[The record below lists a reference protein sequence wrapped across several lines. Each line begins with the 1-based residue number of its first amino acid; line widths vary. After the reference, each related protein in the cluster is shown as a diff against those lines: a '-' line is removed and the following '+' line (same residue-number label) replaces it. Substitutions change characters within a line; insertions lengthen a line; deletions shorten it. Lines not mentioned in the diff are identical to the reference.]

1 MRLALISPEFDGA
14 VHVGGIGTYM
24 RNVADM
30 MAARGHEV
38 EVFAAGVDTATEV
51 RGVRLQINT
60 VRCHVRGDYPDL
72 IAPVFLERHRAAPF
86 DVAEGAEFLA
96 ETRVV
101 AAAVPDLPLV
111 LKLHTPGALISI
123 IESQVLPI
131 GAKARFILGGLR
143 RGKIVRPFWR
153 YNPASDYERAN
164 LQSASEVTAPCYAI
178 AQKLSEIWQID
189 PTDVTVIPNVFIAP
203 KALLDVPVDTQTNV
217 ITCIGRL
224 EFRKGVTD
232 LASAI
237 PLVLRHFKS
246 ARFRFVGRSLSH
258 PGTGEDMR
266 QLLMRQLA
274 PVAHAVEF
282 VDGVPYD
289 QVHFH
294 YAASDIC
301 VLPSVWENFPNVC
314 LEAMSAARGVVGS
327 SAGGMSE
334 MIDDGRTGLLV
345 PPRNSKAIADA
356 ILTLLREPDRR
367 KAIGRA
373 AREHVK
379 SAYAPDVV
387 APLQEASYKRAIK
400 NAQFGRA
407 AIMHSMLHG
416 QAPQL

>member
-1 MRLALISPEFDGA
+1 MRLALISPEFDGG

-30 MAARGHEV
+30 MTARGHEV
-38 EVFAAGVDTATEV
+38 EVFAAGADTATEI
-51 RGVRLQINT
+51 RDRRLRINT
-60 VRCHVRGDYPDL
+60 VRCHARGDYPDL
-72 IAPVFLERHRAAPF
+72 IAPAFLERHRKAPF

-101 AAAVPDLPLV
+101 AAAAPDLPLV

-131 GAKARFILGGLR
+131 SAMARFVLGGLR
-143 RGKIVRPFWR
+143 RGKIVRPYWR

-164 LQSASEVTAPCYAI
+164 LQSASEVTAPCHAI
-178 AQKLSEIWQID
+178 AQKLSEIWGID
-189 PTDVTVIPNVFIAP
+189 PADVAVIPNVFVAP
-203 KALLDVPVDTQTNV
+203 KALLNVPVDTQTNV

-224 EFRKGVTD
+224 EVRKGVTD
-232 LASAI
+232 LANAI
-237 PLVLRHFKS
+237 PLVLRRFKA
-246 ARFRFVGRSLSH
+246 ARFRFVGRSLPY
-258 PGTGEDMR
+258 PGTGQDMR
-266 QLLMRQLA
+266 EMLMRQLA
-274 PVAHAVEF
+274 PVSHAVEF
-282 VDGVPYD
+282 LDGVPYD
-289 QVHFH
+289 QVHRY

-301 VLPSVWENFPNVC
+301 VVPSVWENFPNVC

-327 SAGGMSE
+327 SAGGMAE

-356 ILTLLREPDRR
+356 ILTLLREPERR

-387 APLQEASYKRAIK
+387 APMQEASYERAIT
-400 NAQFGRA
+400 RA
-407 AIMHSMLHG
+407 RRGEASDRDAARHNV
-416 QAPQL
+416 ATA